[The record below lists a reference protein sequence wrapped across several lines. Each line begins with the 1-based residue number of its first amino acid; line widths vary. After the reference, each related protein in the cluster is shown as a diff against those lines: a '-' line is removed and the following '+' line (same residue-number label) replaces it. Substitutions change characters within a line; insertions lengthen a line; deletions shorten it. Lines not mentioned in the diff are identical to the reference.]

1 MATIKNVVAT
11 AELGC
16 ELDLEY
22 LNTCDIMVHYD
33 ARKFSGLLIRKL
45 KPVKCHCQ
53 VYRNGKITVNG
64 GKSTKQ
70 AKMLANMFC
79 NLIKKQGFKNARI
92 SNFKVVNVIASLD
105 LGFKVKMENLH
116 KIFDNMIFEPELFP
130 GASIRLKETST
141 TCVIF
146 HTGKCN
152 FLGGKT
158 ELDIHAAALEII
170 LSLSPP
176 PPSSHAVAESLP
188 LQSSSVSQVMLLEA
202 PDSMLLSSSSVT
214 P

>member
-53 VYRNGKITVNG
+53 VYRNGKMTVNG

-79 NLIKKQGFKNARI
+79 NSIKKQGFKNARI
-92 SNFKVVNVIASLD
+92 SNFKVVNIIASLD

-130 GASIRLKETST
+130 GASIRLKETSS

-146 HTGKCN
+146 HTSKCN